1 MAWNGLRMTVDGRN
15 ALNQAQMAD
24 KMLFKSIVV
33 GDGQPPANF
42 NTQRA
47 LVHQLYEITAIQVDV
62 RGDMCVL
69 TADFPAVDYD
79 YYFREIG
86 VVAQTEDGDKLY
98 VYDNCGEDAQ
108 YIVTTTGTEKTRKRI
123 RISLKISDVA
133 EITVVNPEILCVAYD
148 DFDKLVE
155 KVKEKVA
162 AVGGDVASTIASAF
176 TESKD
181 PYPIPQAGESIKVI
195 LGKVVKFFNDVK
207 TGCCKIGDI
216 VNNCTS
222 TDTDKPLAAAVGKV
236 LWDKIVDAVAALGT
250 HKSSA
255 DHDGRYYT
263 ETEMDTKLGGKANTN
278 HGHSS
283 STQSVNGFMSAA
295 DKKKLDGMA
304 TNANNYSHPTSSGNK
319 HIPSGGSSGQILRWS
334 ADGTATWGSDNN
346 TTYGAATQSANGLMS
361 AADKKKLDGI
371 TVVNNTADS
380 NKSVKY
386 AASAG
391 NSAKVGGR
399 TWDSDTDNV
408 NDSWL
413 LVMNNDK
420 VQHRRVETLPFA
432 PTSHSHSSLSSGGSI
447 WLIGPHRAV
456 GLFTTRFCPGTHD
469 GSSKQVSL
477 GSSDS
482 PWSNVYSSSALTV
495 TSDRRKKKEI
505 KEFDPG
511 FIKSFIMGIKP
522 VSFKFIENQSDRTH
536 YGMISQ
542 DIEELLEALQM
553 PSSDFAGF
561 IKSPKE
567 EENYDENGDLV
578 DVRIIEGE
586 YNYGLR
592 YEEFIS
598 PLIKMVQ
605 MQQKEIEE
613 LKVKIGLIN
622 GKGEEDES

>member
-33 GDGQPPANF
+33 GDGQAPANF

-236 LWDKIVDAVAALGT
+236 LWDKIVDAVAALAT

-263 ETEMDTKLGGKANTN
+263 ETEMDTKLGGKSSTGHTHDDRYYTESEINTKLDGKSNTN
-278 HGHSS
+278 HGHSGMLVTGDVVDNCTSTATNKPLSAKQGKTLWDKIANAVSALATHKSSADHDGRYYTESEINTKLGGKSDTSHNHDGTYVKKNTVAEVSGIQVGKKETSGYGWIDIYYKGVHEFSIYAES
-283 STQSVNGFMSAA
+283 STGLVIKPATPIATFHQYIDVQATLKERGNAVVTVDQIVHNCTSTDYNKILSADQGKLLMDKCNQLNSDLHDNLASVVFWKRYNISVGVLKPGANRYDQKTTISLPSGYTSAA
-295 DKKKLDGMA
+295 IAGFGLAGFGYTSCVITKLQVIG
-304 TNANNYSHPTSSGNK
+304 SEVIWSVENK
-319 HIPSGGSSGQILRWS
+319 
-334 ADGTATWGSDNN
+334 GT
-346 TTYGAATQSANGLMS
+346 
-361 AADKKKLDGI
+361 
-371 TVVNNTADS
+371 
-380 NKSVKY
+380 
-386 AASAG
+386 
-391 NSAKVGGR
+391 
-399 TWDSDTDNV
+399 SDTGSLTLEID
-408 NDSWL
+408 
-413 LVMNNDK
+413 VMHFK
-420 VQHRRVETLPFA
+420 
-432 PTSHSHSSLSSGGSI
+432 
-447 WLIGPHRAV
+447 
-456 GLFTTRFCPGTHD
+456 
-469 GSSKQVSL
+469 SK
-477 GSSDS
+477 
-482 PWSNVYSSSALTV
+482 
-495 TSDRRKKKEI
+495 
-505 KEFDPG
+505 
-511 FIKSFIMGIKP
+511 
-522 VSFKFIENQSDRTH
+522 
-536 YGMISQ
+536 
-542 DIEELLEALQM
+542 
-553 PSSDFAGF
+553 
-561 IKSPKE
+561 
-567 EENYDENGDLV
+567 
-578 DVRIIEGE
+578 
-586 YNYGLR
+586 
-592 YEEFIS
+592 
-598 PLIKMVQ
+598 
-605 MQQKEIEE
+605 
-613 LKVKIGLIN
+613 
-622 GKGEEDES
+622 

>member
-33 GDGQPPANF
+33 GDGQAPANF

-162 AVGGDVASTIASAF
+162 AIGGDVASTIASVF

-236 LWDKIVDAVAALGT
+236 LWDKIVDAVSALGT

-263 ETEMDTKLGGKANTN
+263 ETEMDTKLGGKSSTGHTHDDRYYTESEINTKLDGKSNTN
-278 HGHSS
+278 HGHSGMLVTGDVVDNCTSTATNKPLSAKQGKTLWDKITDAVSALATHKS
-283 STQSVNGFMSAA
+283 SGDHDGRYYTESEINTKLGGKSDTSHNHDSSYVKKHTVAEVSGIQVGKKETNGYGWIDIYYKGVHEFSIYAENSGTGLIIKPALPLSTRHQYVNVLCQLQQKGNLVVDSGRIVDNCTSDVTYNVLSANQGRILMNKCNQLNSDKLDKSSSSQLVTA
-295 DKKKLDGMA
+295 KTFSMTESFKSFTTDKKIPTVGFLQLIFDVGLERYSIFFDTIRNIDQAFPIGQNQSYNFYLKLR
-304 TNANNYSHPTSSGNK
+304 
-319 HIPSGGSSGQILRWS
+319 II
-334 ADGTATWGSDNN
+334 
-346 TTYGAATQSANGLMS
+346 
-361 AADKKKLDGI
+361 
-371 TVVNNTADS
+371 
-380 NKSVKY
+380 
-386 AASAG
+386 
-391 NSAKVGGR
+391 
-399 TWDSDTDNV
+399 SDTSISV
-408 NDSWL
+408 C
-413 LVMNNDK
+413 V
-420 VQHRRVETLPFA
+420 
-432 PTSHSHSSLSSGGSI
+432 SSLKG
-447 WLIGPHRAV
+447 
-456 GLFTTRFCPGTHD
+456 
-469 GSSKQVSL
+469 
-477 GSSDS
+477 
-482 PWSNVYSSSALTV
+482 YAL
-495 TSDRRKKKEI
+495 
-505 KEFDPG
+505 
-511 FIKSFIMGIKP
+511 
-522 VSFKFIENQSDRTH
+522 
-536 YGMISQ
+536 
-542 DIEELLEALQM
+542 
-553 PSSDFAGF
+553 SDFANKQ
-561 IKSPKE
+561 IW
-567 EENYDENGDLV
+567 
-578 DVRIIEGE
+578 
-586 YNYGLR
+586 LR
-592 YEEFIS
+592 SYYAA
-598 PLIKMVQ
+598 
-605 MQQKEIEE
+605 
-613 LKVKIGLIN
+613 
-622 GKGEEDES
+622 

>member
-33 GDGQPPANF
+33 GDGQAPANF

-236 LWDKIVDAVAALGT
+236 LWDKIVDAVAALAT

-263 ETEMDTKLGGKANTN
+263 ESEINTKLGGKSDTSHN
-278 HGHSS
+278 H
-283 STQSVNGFMSAA
+283 
-295 DKKKLDGMA
+295 
-304 TNANNYSHPTSSGNK
+304 
-319 HIPSGGSSGQILRWS
+319 
-334 ADGTATWGSDNN
+334 DGTYVKKNTVAEVSGIQVGKKETNGYGWIDIYHKSGTYFSFYPFDETRLDFDVHGRLQLGLNINTGLFVKLNPVITTRELADNCTSTDTDKAPTARQAKVLMDKCNQLNSDLSPIGS
-346 TTYGAATQSANGLMS
+346 T
-361 AADKKKLDGI
+361 KW
-371 TVVNNTADS
+371 ADS
-380 NKSVKY
+380 NGNVSVPSGAEKQL
-386 AASAG
+386 ASVSVPAGTWIVKGSVNFQSESSAG
-391 NSAKVGGR
+391 SRVAQLRQGGNNIAVQEVQGNANGW
-399 TWDSDTDNV
+399 TKLTV
-408 NDSWL
+408 NDI
-413 LVMNNDK
+413 LVLTATTTIAIIAK
-420 VQHRRVETLPFA
+420 QT
-432 PTSHSHSSLSSGGSI
+432 SGGAI
-447 WLIGPHRAV
+447 ICDGYL
-456 GLFTTRFCPGTHD
+456 GL
-469 GSSKQVSL
+469 
-477 GSSDS
+477 
-482 PWSNVYSSSALTV
+482 
-495 TSDRRKKKEI
+495 
-505 KEFDPG
+505 
-511 FIKSFIMGIKP
+511 
-522 VSFKFIENQSDRTH
+522 
-536 YGMISQ
+536 
-542 DIEELLEALQM
+542 
-553 PSSDFAGF
+553 
-561 IKSPKE
+561 
-567 EENYDENGDLV
+567 
-578 DVRIIEGE
+578 VRI
-586 YNYGLR
+586 
-592 YEEFIS
+592 
-598 PLIKMVQ
+598 K
-605 MQQKEIEE
+605 
-613 LKVKIGLIN
+613 
-622 GKGEEDES
+622 

>member
-86 VVAQTEDGDKLY
+86 VIAQTEDGDKLY

-222 TDTDKPLAAAVGKV
+222 TDTDKPLAAAAGKV
-236 LWDKIVDAVAALGT
+236 LWDKIVDAVAALAT

-263 ETEMDTKLGGKANTN
+263 ETEMDTKLGGKAN
-278 HGHSS
+278 SS
-283 STQSVNGFMSAA
+283 HTHDDRYYTESEMNT
-295 DKKKLDGMA
+295 KLDAKVSVADVIDNCTSTA
-304 TNANNYSHPTSSGNK
+304 TNKPLSAKQGKTLWDKIANAVSALATHKSSADHDGRYYTESEINTKLGGKSDTSHNHDGSYVKKDSTAEVGGIMVGNK
-319 HIPSGGSSGQILRWS
+319 ATDGYGWIDIFFNKIHHYSIYPDMTKLIFKSLHSGPLMGFDFIGAKLMSGGSEVITRNRIVDNCTSNRTDLIPTANQAKILMDKCNQLNS
-334 ADGTATWGSDNN
+334 EKLDKSSSSQLVTAKTFSMTESFKSF
-346 TTYGAATQSANGLMS
+346 TT
-361 AADKKKLDGI
+361 DKKIPTVGFLQLIFDVGLERYSIFFDTIRNIDQAFPIGQNQSYNFYLKLRI
-371 TVVNNTADS
+371 I
-380 NKSVKY
+380 
-386 AASAG
+386 
-391 NSAKVGGR
+391 
-399 TWDSDTDNV
+399 SDT
-408 NDSWL
+408 
-413 LVMNNDK
+413 
-420 VQHRRVETLPFA
+420 
-432 PTSHSHSSLSSGGSI
+432 SI
-447 WLIGPHRAV
+447 SV
-456 GLFTTRFCPGTHD
+456 C
-469 GSSKQVSL
+469 V
-477 GSSDS
+477 
-482 PWSNVYSSSALTV
+482 SAL
-495 TSDRRKKKEI
+495 K
-505 KEFDPG
+505 G
-511 FIKSFIMGIKP
+511 
-522 VSFKFIENQSDRTH
+522 
-536 YGMISQ
+536 Y
-542 DIEELLEALQM
+542 AL
-553 PSSDFAGF
+553 SDFANKY
-561 IKSPKE
+561 IW
-567 EENYDENGDLV
+567 
-578 DVRIIEGE
+578 
-586 YNYGLR
+586 LR
-592 YEEFIS
+592 SYYAT
-598 PLIKMVQ
+598 
-605 MQQKEIEE
+605 
-613 LKVKIGLIN
+613 
-622 GKGEEDES
+622 